1 MMRRFV
7 TLFLFPLFV
16 LLGAAPALRAQYYS
30 INIDLKTAAAMQ
42 AAYSAGAAGEA
53 FYNEQVKSILE
64 HYRGAETAAAG
75 IFSSEYLRRRALTD
89 LGIWESATENWYYRR
104 IYNMVAARIMPK
116 VWTVAGMMLRS
127 PHNALYWGSYLVKV
141 CDETKALCMQFESVV
156 TNSTLSF
163 GDVVF
168 LQIKEE
174 IAEIFRLS
182 GLGGIDFKAVL
193 DGFADIGD
201 SLTKEDLKE
210 DLDRLYSKGTA
221 ILSAG
226 VGNLSESILQ
236 TSNFNDLFEGRIG
249 AAFDIVENYQ
259 ALFESLKSDAGGT
272 LYALLGGDAAVAD
285 LFDVS
290 GYNITEWADDYAREL
305 MGQYYRQRWYIKGP
319 SGVVYEEVF
328 DSFSMDL
335 TTFMARMNAKL
346 SAYNDNEE
354 GANYTLESEGKNYYQ
369 TTDTQRIHGV
379 EAAAISVT
387 CSGGAKLSEGSTRY
401 KCGTCGATLSAHT
414 KECSM
419 RTSVTDGSTDTS
431 ELESMKAEAQAQ
443 VDALTSEILAL
454 QQRNA
459 ELLRQISEAS
469 IEEAAVLR
477 QEYNANKDRIEELQ
491 VQLRAAQER
500 LKDIETALDDAYSGE
515 EVSTDDYHRIPA
527 IMAELQEAFGLVWQG
542 AGSWSGYTFTRK
554 ATMSSLRGT
563 VTFKAKLS
571 IARKP
576 RYFLGIK
583 ILRAIVQIDW
593 SLTAEYSDTH
603 VAAVVKLDPTMD
615 DREKADIVNAKITEI
630 ARQYPDCTVS
640 VEYMRSS
647 PIQED
652 RTEDQWHLLWSSDR
666 LEIAREVDTRLTKI
680 YADLVSLEKMMSY
693 RYGIIDVLKDI
704 APYVNADEGRRMT
717 IVEQCRQRWIRN
729 AYLRDDDEEEEEEQ
743 P

>member
-1 MMRRFV
+1 MMRRSI
-7 TLFLFPLFV
+7 LSFLFSFAV

-53 FYNEQVKSILE
+53 FYNEQLKSILE

-104 IYNMVAARIMPK
+104 IYNLVAARIMPK

-127 PHNALYWGSYLVKV
+127 PQNALYWGSYLVKV

-174 IAEIFRLS
+174 IAEVFRLS

-193 DGFADIGD
+193 DGFADIGSD
-201 SLTKEDLKE
+201 LTKEDLKE
-210 DLDRLYSKGTA
+210 DLDRLYRKGTA

-226 VGNLSESILQ
+226 AGNLAESILQ
-236 TSNFNDLFEGRIG
+236 TSNINDLFDGKIG

-259 ALFESLKSDAGGT
+259 TLFENLKNDAGGT
-272 LYALLGGDAAVAD
+272 LYAILGGDAAVAD

-290 GYNITEWADDYAREL
+290 GYNIAEWADDYAREI

-319 SGVVYEEVF
+319 GGVVYEEVF
-328 DSFSMDL
+328 DSYTMEL
-335 TTFMARMNAKL
+335 NAFMARMNAKL
-346 SAYNDNEE
+346 SSYNDNED
-354 GANYTLESEGKNYYQ
+354 GSVFTLESDAKNYYQ
-369 TTDTQRIHGV
+369 TTDMQRIHGV

-387 CSGGAKLSEGSTRY
+387 CSGGATLSEGSTQY

-414 KECSM
+414 KECAM

-431 ELESMKAEAQAQ
+431 ELESMRADAQSQ
-443 VDALTSEILAL
+443 VDALNSQILAL

-459 ELLRQISEAS
+459 ELLRAISEAS

-477 QEYNANKDRIEELQ
+477 QEYNANKDKIEELQ
-491 VQLRAAQER
+491 AQLRAAQER

-515 EVSTDDYHRIPA
+515 KVSTDDYHRIPA
-527 IMAELQEAFGLVWQG
+527 IMSELQEAFGLVWQG
-542 AGSWSGYTFTRK
+542 SGSWSGYTFTRK
-554 ATMSSLRGT
+554 ATMSSLRGQ

-583 ILRAIVQIDW
+583 ILRAIVRIDW
-593 SLTAEYSDTH
+593 SLTAEFSDTH
-603 VAAVVKLDPTMD
+603 VAAVVKLDPEMS
-615 DREKADIVNAKITEI
+615 DREKADIVNAKVSEI

-640 VEYMRSS
+640 VEYMRSD

-652 RTEDQWHLLWSSDR
+652 QTEDKWHLLWSSDR
-666 LEIAREVDTRLTKI
+666 LEIAREVESRLTKI
-680 YADLVSLEKMMSY
+680 YADLISLEKMMSY
-693 RYGIIDVLKDI
+693 KYGIIEVLRNI
-704 APYVNADEGRRMT
+704 SPYVNADEGRKMT
-717 IVEQCRQRWIRN
+717 IVEECRNRWICN
-729 AYLRDDDEEEEEEQ
+729 ARPRDDEDEEQQ

>member
-1 MMRRFV
+1 MV
-7 TLFLFPLFV
+7 ILVFLGV
-16 LLGAAPALRAQYYS
+16 PATLRAQYYS

-64 HYRGAETAAAG
+64 HYKGAETAAAT
-75 IFSSEYLRRRALTD
+75 IFSNEYLRRRALTD
-89 LGIWESATENWYYRR
+89 LGLWESATENWYYRR
-104 IYNMVAARIMPK
+104 IYNLVAARIMPK
-116 VWTVAGMMLRS
+116 VWTVAGMMLRN
-127 PHNALYWGSYLVKV
+127 PQNALYWGSYLVKV

-168 LQIKEE
+168 LQIREE
-174 IAEIFRLS
+174 IAEVFRLS
-182 GLGGIDFKAVL
+182 GIGGVDFKAVL

-210 DLDRLYSKGTA
+210 DLDQLYRKGTA

-226 VGNLSESILQ
+226 AGNLAESILQ

-259 ALFESLKSDAGGT
+259 ALFEGLKDNAGAT
-272 LYALLGGDAAVAD
+272 LYGILGGDAAVAD

-305 MGQYYRQRWYIKGP
+305 VGQYYRQRWYIKGQ
-319 SGVVYEEVF
+319 GGIVYEEVF

-335 TTFMARMNAKL
+335 ATFMARMNAKL
-346 SAYNDNEE
+346 SAFNDNEE
-354 GANYTLESEGKNYYQ
+354 GAYYTLESDAKNYYQ
-369 TTDTQRIHGV
+369 TTDKQRIHGV

-387 CSGGAKLSEGSTRY
+387 CSGGATLSEGSTRY

-431 ELESMKAEAQAQ
+431 ELESMKADAQAQ
-443 VDALTSEILAL
+443 IDA
-454 QQRNA
+454 
-459 ELLRQISEAS
+459 LLRQISEAS

-477 QEYNANKDRIEELQ
+477 QEYNANKDKIEELQ
-491 VQLRAAQER
+491 AQLRAEQER

-527 IMAELQEAFGLVWQG
+527 IMAELQEAFGLV
-542 AGSWSGYTFTRK
+542 SGYTFTRK
-554 ATMSSLRGT
+554 AAMSSLRGQ

-593 SLTAEYSDTH
+593 SLSAEYSDTH
-603 VAAVVKLDPTMD
+603 VAAVVKLDPEMSD
-615 DREKADIVNAKITEI
+615 SEKADIVNAKIAEV
-630 ARQYPDCTVS
+630 ARENPNCTVS
-640 VEYMRSS
+640 VEYMRSD

-652 RTEDQWHLLWSSDR
+652 TTEDKWHLLWSSDR

-717 IVEQCRQRWIRN
+717 IVEECRKRWIRN
-729 AYLRDDDEEEEEEQ
+729 AYLRDEDDEETDE

>member
-1 MMRRFV
+1 MV
-7 TLFLFPLFV
+7 ILV
-16 LLGAAPALRAQYYS
+16 LLGVPATLRAQYYS

-53 FYNEQVKSILE
+53 FYNEQLKSILE

-116 VWTVAGMMLRS
+116 VWTVAGLMLRS

-174 IAEIFRLS
+174 IAEVFRLS
-182 GLGGIDFKAVL
+182 GIGGVDFKAVL

-210 DLDRLYSKGTA
+210 DLDQLYRKGTA

-226 VGNLSESILQ
+226 VGNLGEALLQ
-236 TSNFNDLFEGRIG
+236 TSNFNDLLEGRIG

-259 ALFESLKSDAGGT
+259 ALFEGLKDNAGAT
-272 LYALLGGDAAVAD
+272 LYGILGGDAAVAD

-305 MGQYYRQRWYIKGP
+305 VGQYYRQRWYIKGQ
-319 SGVVYEEVF
+319 GGIVYEEVF

-335 TTFMARMNAKL
+335 ATFMARMNAKL
-346 SAYNDNEE
+346 SAFNDNEE
-354 GANYTLESEGKNYYQ
+354 GAYYTLESDAKNYYQ
-369 TTDTQRIHGV
+369 TTDKQRIHGV

-387 CSGGAKLSEGSTRY
+387 CSGGATLSEGSTRY

-431 ELESMKAEAQAQ
+431 ELESMKADAQAQ
-443 VDALTSEILAL
+443 IDALTSEILAL

-477 QEYNANKDRIEELQ
+477 QEYNANKDKIEELQ
-491 VQLRAAQER
+491 AQLRAAQER

-542 AGSWSGYTFTRK
+542 DGSWSGYTFTRK
-554 ATMSSLRGT
+554 AAMSSLRGQ

-593 SLTAEYSDTH
+593 SLSAEYSDTH
-603 VAAVVKLDPTMD
+603 VAAVVKLDPEMSD
-615 DREKADIVNAKITEI
+615 SEKADIVNAKIAEV
-630 ARQYPDCTVS
+630 ARENPNCTVS
-640 VEYMRSS
+640 VEYMRSD

-652 RTEDQWHLLWSSDR
+652 TTEDKWHLLWSSDR

-717 IVEQCRQRWIRN
+717 IVEECRKRWIRN
-729 AYLRDDDEEEEEEQ
+729 AYLRDEDDEETDE

>member
-1 MMRRFV
+1 
-7 TLFLFPLFV
+7 
-16 LLGAAPALRAQYYS
+16 
-30 INIDLKTAAAMQ
+30 
-42 AAYSAGAAGEA
+42 
-53 FYNEQVKSILE
+53 
-64 HYRGAETAAAG
+64 
-75 IFSSEYLRRRALTD
+75 
-89 LGIWESATENWYYRR
+89 
-104 IYNMVAARIMPK
+104 
-116 VWTVAGMMLRS
+116 
-127 PHNALYWGSYLVKV
+127 VKV

-174 IAEIFRLS
+174 IAEVFRLS
-182 GLGGIDFKAVL
+182 GIGGIDFKAVL

-210 DLDRLYSKGTA
+210 DLDRLYGKGAA

-226 VGNLSESILQ
+226 AGNLAESILQ
-236 TSNFNDLFEGRIG
+236 TSNFNDLFKGRIG

-259 ALFESLKSDAGGT
+259 ALFEGLKDNAGAT
-272 LYALLGGDAAVAD
+272 LYGILGGDAAVAD

-290 GYNITEWADDYAREL
+290 GYNIAEWADDYAREL

-319 SGVVYEEVF
+319 GGIVYEEVF
-328 DSFSMDL
+328 DSYSMEL
-335 TTFMARMNAKL
+335 NTFMARMNAKL
-346 SAYNDNEE
+346 SSFNDNEE
-354 GANYTLESEGKNYYQ
+354 GAYYTLENDSKNYYQ
-369 TTDTQRIHGV
+369 TTDRQRVHGV

-387 CSGGAKLSEGSTRY
+387 CSGGATLSEGSTRY

-419 RTSVTDGSTDTS
+419 RTSVTDGSADTS
-431 ELESMKAEAQAQ
+431 ELESMKADAQAEI
-443 VDALTSEILAL
+443 DNLTSQILAL

-469 IEEAAVLR
+469 IEDAAVLR
-477 QEYNANKDRIEELQ
+477 QEYNENKDRIEELQ

-500 LKDIETALDDAYSGE
+500 LKDIETALEDAYSGE

-527 IMAELQEAFGLVWQG
+527 IMSELQAAFGLVWQG
-542 AGSWSGYTFTRK
+542 EGSWSGYTFTRK
-554 ATMSSLRGT
+554 ATMSSLRGQ

-593 SLTAEYSDTH
+593 SLAAEFSDTH
-603 VAAVVKLDPTMD
+603 VAAVVKLDPEMSD
-615 DREKADIVNAKITEI
+615 ADKADIVNAKIAEV
-630 ARQYPDCTVS
+630 ARENPNCTVS
-640 VEYMRSS
+640 VEYMRSD

-652 RTEDQWHLLWSSDR
+652 TTEDKWHLLWSSDR

-717 IVEQCRQRWIRN
+717 IVEECRKRWIRN
-729 AYLRDDDEEEEEEQ
+729 AYLRDDDDEEETDE

>member
-7 TLFLFPLFV
+7 TRILFPLYV

-30 INIDLKTAAAMQ
+30 INIDMKTAAAMQ

-53 FYNEQVKSILE
+53 FYKEQITSILE

-89 LGIWESATENWYYRR
+89 LGIWESATVNWYYRR

-127 PHNALYWGSYLVKV
+127 PQNALYWGSYLVKV

-174 IAEIFRLS
+174 IAEVFRLS

-193 DGFADIGD
+193 DGFADIGSD
-201 SLTKEDLKE
+201 LTKEDLKE

-226 VGNLSESILQ
+226 VGNLGEALLQ

-259 ALFESLKSDAGGT
+259 TLFEGLKNDAGGT

-305 MGQYYRQRWYIKGP
+305 VGQYYRQRWYIKGQ
-319 SGVVYEEVF
+319 GGIVYEEVF

-335 TTFMARMNAKL
+335 ATFMARMNAKL
-346 SAYNDNEE
+346 SAFNDNEE
-354 GANYTLESEGKNYYQ
+354 GAYYTLESDAKNYYQ
-369 TTDTQRIHGV
+369 TTDKQRIHGV

-387 CSGGAKLSEGSTRY
+387 CSGGATLSEGSTRY

-431 ELESMKAEAQAQ
+431 ELESMKADAQAQ
-443 VDALTSEILAL
+443 IDALTSEILAL

-477 QEYNANKDRIEELQ
+477 QEYNAR
-491 VQLRAAQER
+491 
-500 LKDIETALDDAYSGE
+500 
-515 EVSTDDYHRIPA
+515 
-527 IMAELQEAFGLVWQG
+527 
-542 AGSWSGYTFTRK
+542 TR
-554 ATMSSLRGT
+554 S
-563 VTFKAKLS
+563 
-571 IARKP
+571 
-576 RYFLGIK
+576 
-583 ILRAIVQIDW
+583 
-593 SLTAEYSDTH
+593 
-603 VAAVVKLDPTMD
+603 
-615 DREKADIVNAKITEI
+615 
-630 ARQYPDCTVS
+630 
-640 VEYMRSS
+640 RSS
-647 PIQED
+647 RRSCVPRRSVSRTSRPPWTTRTAARRCPRTTTTASRRSWPSCRRPSASSGRETVPGADTPSRGRPRCPASGD
-652 RTEDQWHLLWSSDR
+652 RSPSRRSSR
-666 LEIAREVDTRLTKI
+666 SPASRGISSASRSSGPSCRSTGRSRPSIPTRT
-680 YADLVSLEKMMSY
+680 
-693 RYGIIDVLKDI
+693 
-704 APYVNADEGRRMT
+704 
-717 IVEQCRQRWIRN
+717 
-729 AYLRDDDEEEEEEQ
+729 
-743 P
+743 

>member
-1 MMRRFV
+1 MV
-7 TLFLFPLFV
+7 ILV
-16 LLGAAPALRAQYYS
+16 LLGVPATLRAQYYS

-53 FYNEQVKSILE
+53 FYNEQLKSILE

-116 VWTVAGMMLRS
+116 VWTVAGLMLRS

-174 IAEIFRLS
+174 IAEVFRLS
-182 GLGGIDFKAVL
+182 GIGGIDFKAIL

-210 DLDRLYSKGTA
+210 DLDQLYRKGTA

-226 VGNLSESILQ
+226 VGNLGEALLQ

-259 ALFESLKSDAGGT
+259 ALFEGLKDNAGAT
-272 LYALLGGDAAVAD
+272 LYGILGGDAAVAD

-305 MGQYYRQRWYIKGP
+305 VGQYYRQRWYINGQ
-319 SGVVYEEVF
+319 GGIVYEEVF

-335 TTFMARMNAKL
+335 ATFMARMNAKL
-346 SAYNDNEE
+346 SAWNDNEE
-354 GANYTLESEGKNYYQ
+354 GAYYTLESDAKNYYQ
-369 TTDTQRIHGV
+369 TTDMQRIHGV

-387 CSGGAKLSEGSTRY
+387 CSGGATLSEGSTRY

-431 ELESMKAEAQAQ
+431 ELESMKADAQAQ
-443 VDALTSEILAL
+443 IDALTSEILSL

-469 IEEAAVLR
+469 IEEAAALREEYNQNRDKIEALQSELR
-477 QEYNANKDRIEELQ
+477 QVQARI
-491 VQLRAAQER
+491 R
-500 LKDIETALDDAYSGE
+500 DIEDALQESDNDDD
-515 EVSTDDYHRIPA
+515 VPTDDYHRIPA
-527 IMAELQEAFGLVWQG
+527 IMAELQSAFSLTWQDS
-542 AGSWSGYTFTRK
+542 GSWSGYTFRRK
-554 ATMSSLRGT
+554 ATMSGLRGT
-563 VTFKAKLS
+563 VTFTAKLS

-576 RYFLGIK
+576 KYFLGIK

-593 SLTAEYSDTH
+593 TLETQYSDTH
-603 VAAVVKLDPTMD
+603 VAALVKLDPSLS
-615 DREKADIVNAKITEI
+615 DREKADLINAKIAEV

-640 VEYMRSS
+640 TEYIKSD
-647 PIQED
+647 PVPED
-652 RTEDQWHLLWSSDR
+652 DTEDTYHLLWSSDR
-666 LEIAREVDTRLTKI
+666 LQIAREVESRLTKI
-680 YADLVSLEKMMSY
+680 YSDLISLEKMMSY
-693 RYGIIDVLKDI
+693 KYGIMEVLRDI
-704 APYVNADEGRRMT
+704 SPYINADAGRKMT
-717 IVEQCRQRWIRN
+717 IAEQCHKDWLMKAR
-729 AYLRDDDEEEEEEQ
+729 LRDEDDEITDE

>member
-1 MMRRFV
+1 MMIV
-7 TLFLFPLFV
+7 L

-53 FYNEQVKSILE
+53 LYKEQITSILE

-116 VWTVAGMMLRS
+116 VWTVAGLMLRS
-127 PHNALYWGSYLVKV
+127 PHNALYWGSYLLKV

-156 TNSTLSF
+156 TNSTLTF

-174 IAEIFRLS
+174 IAGVFRLS

-201 SLTKEDLKE
+201 DLTKEDLKE
-210 DLDRLYSKGTA
+210 DLDRLYSKGAA

-226 VGNLSESILQ
+226 AGNLAESILQ

-259 ALFESLKSDAGGT
+259 ALFEGLKNDAGGT
-272 LYALLGGDAAVAD
+272 LYALMGGDAAVAD

-290 GYNITEWADDYAREL
+290 GYNIAEWADDYAREL
-305 MGQYYRQRWYIKGP
+305 MGQYYRQRWYIRGP
-319 SGVVYEEVF
+319 GGIVYEEVF
-328 DSFSMDL
+328 DSYTMDMN
-335 TTFMARMNAKL
+335 TFMARMNAKL
-346 SAYNDNEE
+346 SSFNDNEE
-354 GANYTLESEGKNYYQ
+354 GAYYTLESDGKNYYQ
-369 TTDTQRIHGV
+369 TTDMQRIHGV

-387 CSGGAKLSEGSTRY
+387 CSGGATLSEGSTQY
-401 KCGTCGATLSAHT
+401 KCSTCGKTLSAHT
-414 KECSM
+414 KECAM
-419 RTSVTDGSTDTS
+419 RTSVTDGSLDTS
-431 ELESMKAEAQAQ
+431 ELESMKAEAQSE
-443 VDALTSEILAL
+443 VDALTSQILAL

-491 VQLRAAQER
+491 AQLRAAQSR
-500 LKDIETALDDAYSGE
+500 LKDIETALEDAYSGDD
-515 EVSTDDYHRIPA
+515 VTTDDYHRIPA
-527 IMAELQEAFGLVWQG
+527 IMSELQAAFGLVWQG
-542 AGSWSGYTFTRK
+542 EGSWSGYTFTRK
-554 ATMSSLRGT
+554 ATMSSLRGQ

-576 RYFLGIK
+576 KYFLGIK
-583 ILRAIVQIDW
+583 ILRAIVRIDW

-603 VAAVVKLDPTMD
+603 VAAVVKLDPSMD
-615 DREKADIVNAKITEI
+615 DREKADIVNAKIAEV
-630 ARQYPDCTVS
+630 ARENPSCTVS
-640 VEYMRSS
+640 VEYMRSA
-647 PIQED
+647 PVQED
-652 RTEDQWHLLWSSDR
+652 TTDDKWHLLWSSDR
-666 LEIAREVDTRLTKI
+666 LEIAREVESRLTKI
-680 YADLVSLEKMMSY
+680 YADLISLEKMMSY
-693 RYGIIDVLKDI
+693 KYGIIEVLKDI
-704 APYVNADEGRRMT
+704 SPYVNADAGRKMT
-717 IVEQCRQRWIRN
+717 IVEECRNRWIRN
-729 AYLRDDDEEEEEEQ
+729 AYLRDDNDEDNDE

>member
-1 MMRRFV
+1 MV
-7 TLFLFPLFV
+7 ILV
-16 LLGAAPALRAQYYS
+16 LLGVPATLRAQYYS

-53 FYNEQVKSILE
+53 FYNEQLKSILE

-116 VWTVAGMMLRS
+116 VWTVAGLMLRS

-156 TNSTLSF
+156 
-163 GDVVF
+163 
-168 LQIKEE
+168 EE
-174 IAEIFRLS
+174 IAEVFRLS
-182 GLGGIDFKAVL
+182 GIGGVDFKAVL

-210 DLDRLYSKGTA
+210 DLDQLYRKGTA

-226 VGNLSESILQ
+226 AGNLAESILQ

-259 ALFESLKSDAGGT
+259 ALFEGLKDNAGAT
-272 LYALLGGDAAVAD
+272 LYGILGGDAAVAD

-305 MGQYYRQRWYIKGP
+305 VGQYYRQRWYIKGS
-319 SGVVYEEVF
+319 SGIVYEEVF
-328 DSFSMDL
+328 DSYSMDL
-335 TTFMARMNAKL
+335 ATFMARMNARL
-346 SAYNDNEE
+346 SSYNDNEA
-354 GANYTLESEGKNYYQ
+354 GAYYTLESDAKNYYQ
-369 TTDTQRIHGV
+369 TTDMQRIHGV

-387 CSGGAKLSEGSTRY
+387 CSGGATLSEGSTRY

-414 KECSM
+414 KECAM

-431 ELESMKAEAQAQ
+431 ELESMKADAQAQ
-443 VDALTSEILAL
+443 IDALTSEILAL

-477 QEYNANKDRIEELQ
+477 QEYNANKDKIEELQ
-491 VQLRAAQER
+491 AQLRAAQER

-542 AGSWSGYTFTRK
+542 DGSWSGYTFTRK
-554 ATMSSLRGT
+554 AAMSSLRGQ

-593 SLTAEYSDTH
+593 SLSAEYSDTH
-603 VAAVVKLDPTMD
+603 VAAVVKLDPEMSD
-615 DREKADIVNAKITEI
+615 SEKADIVNAKIAEV
-630 ARQYPDCTVS
+630 ARENPNCTVS
-640 VEYMRSS
+640 VEYMRSD

-652 RTEDQWHLLWSSDR
+652 TTEDKWHLLWSSDR

-717 IVEQCRQRWIRN
+717 IVEECRKRWIRN
-729 AYLRDDDEEEEEEQ
+729 AYLRDEDDEETDE

>member
-1 MMRRFV
+1 MV
-7 TLFLFPLFV
+7 ILV
-16 LLGAAPALRAQYYS
+16 LLGVPATLRAQYYS

-42 AAYSAGAAGEA
+42 VAYSAGAAGEA
-53 FYNEQVKSILE
+53 FYNEQLKSILE

-116 VWTVAGMMLRS
+116 VWTVAGLMLRS

-174 IAEIFRLS
+174 IAEVFRLS

-193 DGFADIGD
+193 DGFADIGSD
-201 SLTKEDLKE
+201 LTKEDLKE
-210 DLDRLYSKGTA
+210 DLDQLYRKGTA

-226 VGNLSESILQ
+226 VGNLGEALLQ
-236 TSNFNDLFEGRIG
+236 TSNFNELFEGRIG

-259 ALFESLKSDAGGT
+259 NLFESLKNDAGGT

-305 MGQYYRQRWYIKGP
+305 VGQYYRQRWYIKGQ
-319 SGVVYEEVF
+319 GGIVYEEVF

-335 TTFMARMNAKL
+335 ATFMARMNVRL
-346 SAYNDNEE
+346 SSYNDNEE
-354 GANYTLESEGKNYYQ
+354 GAYYTLESDAKNYYQ
-369 TTDTQRIHGV
+369 TTDMQRIHGV

-387 CSGGAKLSEGSTRY
+387 CSGGATLSEGSTRY

-414 KECSM
+414 KECAM

-431 ELESMKAEAQAQ
+431 ELESMKADAQAQ
-443 VDALTSEILAL
+443 IDALTSEILAL

-477 QEYNANKDRIEELQ
+477 QEYNANKDKIEELQ
-491 VQLRAAQER
+491 
-500 LKDIETALDDAYSGE
+500 AL
-515 EVSTDDYHRIPA
+515 V
-527 IMAELQEAFGLVWQG
+527 
-542 AGSWSGYTFTRK
+542 
-554 ATMSSLRGT
+554 
-563 VTFKAKLS
+563 
-571 IARKP
+571 
-576 RYFLGIK
+576 
-583 ILRAIVQIDW
+583 
-593 SLTAEYSDTH
+593 
-603 VAAVVKLDPTMD
+603 
-615 DREKADIVNAKITEI
+615 REGK
-630 ARQYPDCTVS
+630 Q
-640 VEYMRSS
+640 
-647 PIQED
+647 
-652 RTEDQWHLLWSSDR
+652 
-666 LEIAREVDTRLTKI
+666 
-680 YADLVSLEKMMSY
+680 
-693 RYGIIDVLKDI
+693 
-704 APYVNADEGRRMT
+704 
-717 IVEQCRQRWIRN
+717 
-729 AYLRDDDEEEEEEQ
+729 
-743 P
+743 